1 MFIVSFDPGKT
12 HWAYCFREDDKVLET
27 GMLQNPIVSLLEK
40 DLQSGIDKLEAEV
53 KGLFTKWN
61 LKPETTVVVAE
72 RFLLRPGRGA
82 MGAVSEHLNF
92 SLGLITAWIHPLKM
106 TLITPALWKNYMLRT
121 YGTNN
126 MMQLLGEKDKKKIHV
141 TDATGIG
148 QFIYE
153 RSAGK
158 KK

>member
-12 HWAYCFREDDKVLET
+12 HWAYCLREDDKVLET
-27 GMLQNPIVSLLEK
+27 GMLRNPIVSLLEK
-40 DLQSGIDKLEAEV
+40 DLQQGIEKLGAEV
-53 KGLFTKWN
+53 KGLFSRWN
-61 LKPETTVVVAE
+61 LKPELTIVVAE

-106 TLITPALWKNYMLRT
+106 SLITPALWKNYMLRT

-126 MMQLLGEKDKKKIHV
+126 MMQLLGEKDKKKIHQC
-141 TDATGIG
+141 DSIGIG
-148 QFIYE
+148 KFIYE
-153 RSAGK
+153 RGLAK
-158 KK
+158 K